1 MMFLRQIAGFN
12 VKKMLK
18 SGDNQTSTNEKFEY
32 IYPLSKWHSII
43 IVMIIRNQWHC
54 CAISYTKDY

>member
-18 SGDNQTSTNEKFEY
+18 SGDNHTSTNEKFEY
-32 IYPLSKWHSII
+32 IYPLSKCHSII
-43 IVMIIRNQWHC
+43 IVMTIRNQ
-54 CAISYTKDY
+54 